1 MLPLTVDSDG
11 FFIAADDYRDTVGPD
26 FWERP

>member
-1 MLPLTVDSDG
+1 MLPLTVDDEG
-11 FFIAADDYRDTVGPD
+11 FFVASHDYKDTVGPD

>member
-1 MLPLTVDSDG
+1 MLPIELDSDG
-11 FFIAADDYRDTVGPD
+11 FFVAKSDYKDTVGPD

>member
-1 MLPLTVDSDG
+1 MLPLEVDDEG
-11 FFIAADDYRDTVGPD
+11 FFVAKSDYQEPVGPD

>member
-1 MLPLTVDSDG
+1 MLPLGVDEEG
-11 FFIAADDYRDTVGPD
+11 FFVAKSDYRDTVGPD